1 LPDVARY
8 GLIRESLEAIAM
20 TTSFQDAL
28 KTGDLLAL
36 RAIPKSDLHNHA
48 VLGGH
53 RPLVSEW
60 AGRDIAP
67 LNRPL
72 ASMAEMDAWV
82 EDQLG
87 SLFSG
92 PTGRLR
98 GFEAAF
104 VQAKYD
110 GVTRLEVGED
120 VWAITLFEHDATKLT
135 SELISVHTRVAPD
148 IEWIAQLGLSR
159 HCPISALTRW
169 LAPFLELGIYRTL
182 DLYGDEFA
190 QPIERFRPL
199 YRMAKSKGLRL
210 KAHVGE
216 WGSADDVWRAVEEL
230 ELDEVQHGIAAAG
243 SSAVMRMLA
252 DNDVRLNVCPTSNV
266 MLGRVDRLET
276 HPIRRLYDA
285 GVKVTVNTDDV
296 LVFGNGVSEEFLSL
310 YQARVF
316 SADELDGIRQAG
328 LSE

>member
-1 LPDVARY
+1 L
-8 GLIRESLEAIAM
+8 GNFEASEM
-20 TTSFQDAL
+20 TTGFQNAL
-28 KTGDLLAL
+28 QTGDLLAL
-36 RAIPKSDLHNHA
+36 RAIPKSDLHNHSIG
-48 VLGGH
+48 GGH

-67 LNRPL
+67 LDRPL

-82 EDQLG
+82 KDRLG

-98 GFEAAF
+98 AFEATF

-135 SELISVHTRVAPD
+135 SELIGVHARVSPD
-148 IEWIAQLGLSR
+148 IEWIPQLGLSR
-159 HCPISALTRW
+159 HCPISALIRW

-199 YRMAKSKGLRL
+199 YRMAKNKGLRL

-252 DNDVRLNVCPTSNV
+252 DNHIRLNVCPTSNV

-276 HPIRRLYDA
+276 HPIRSLYDA

-296 LVFGNGVSEEFLSL
+296 LVFGNGISEEFLGL
-310 YQARVF
+310 YQAKVF
-316 SADELDGIRQAG
+316 DADELDGIRRGG
-328 LSE
+328 LSG

>member
-1 LPDVARY
+1 LA
-8 GLIRESLEAIAM
+8 RESLEAIAM

-36 RAIPKSDLHNHA
+36 RAIPKSDLHNHSIG
-48 VLGGH
+48 GGH

-67 LNRPL
+67 LDHSL
-72 ASMAEMDAWV
+72 ASMAEMDAWI
-82 EDQLG
+82 EDRLG
-87 SLFSG
+87 SVFSG

-98 GFEAAF
+98 AFEATF

-135 SELISVHTRVAPD
+135 SELISVHARVAPD
-148 IEWIAQLGLSR
+148 IEWIPQLGLSR
-159 HCPISALTRW
+159 HCPISALIRW
-169 LAPFLELGIYRTL
+169 LAPFLELGTYRTL

-190 QPIERFRPL
+190 QPIERFLPL
-199 YRMAKSKGLRL
+199 YRMAKSEGLRL

-243 SSAVMRMLA
+243 SSEVMRMLA
-252 DNDVRLNVCPTSNV
+252 DNHVRLNVCPTSNV

-285 GVKVTVNTDDV
+285 GVIVTVNTDDV

-316 SADELDGIRQAG
+316 NADQLDGIRRAG